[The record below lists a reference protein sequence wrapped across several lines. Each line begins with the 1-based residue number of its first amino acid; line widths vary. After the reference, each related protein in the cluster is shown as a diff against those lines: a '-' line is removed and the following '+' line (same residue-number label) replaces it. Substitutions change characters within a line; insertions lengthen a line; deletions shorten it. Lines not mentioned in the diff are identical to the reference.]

1 MLNKELFSKIGSIIK
16 PYSVS
21 GEVLIRLQPDLC
33 GKTITPAWLFINIDG
48 GLVPFWVI
56 SSKEK
61 GNNTLIVKLDAV
73 DSEKLARTYQNCE
86 IYVKPEEII
95 ISDNEENKQ
104 EIFELK
110 GFTVF
115 DTKHG
120 NIGIIENI
128 IDIQQNPLMEILF
141 HGKEILIPL
150 QDDFIISIDKKK
162 KELHVKT
169 PEGLIELFLD

>member
-1 MLNKELFSKIGSIIK
+1 
-16 PYSVS
+16 V
-21 GEVLIRLQPDLC
+21 
-33 GKTITPAWLFINIDG
+33 A
-48 GLVPFWVI
+48 
-56 SSKEK
+56 
-61 GNNTLIVKLDAV
+61 A
-73 DSEKLARTYQNCE
+73 YQNCE

-95 ISDNEENKQ
+95 ISYNEENEQ
-104 EIFELK
+104 ELFELK